1 MAEKREQINV
11 DKITFKV
18 LNGIADPSFIPYT
31 ENYKYLVVTNDG
43 SYEKHDKKKCYLLAK
58 YFQYYVWNF
67 GEIPS
72 YDKLKEYL
80 GIKTDKAFNKYIV
93 AMDKHW
99 QWIETIYIKPKW
111 KIRFKKMRLQV
122 RG

>member
-1 MAEKREQINV
+1 MAKKREEINV
-11 DKITFKV
+11 DKIIFKP
-18 LNGIADPSFIPYT
+18 LNGFVDPGSTPYT
-31 ENYKYLVVTNDG
+31 ENYRDLILRNYE
-43 SYEKHDKKKCYLLAK
+43 SYEKDDKKRCHLFTK
-58 YFQYYVWNF
+58 YFQYHIWNF

-80 GIKTDKAFNKYIV
+80 EIKTDKAFNKYIV
-93 AMDKHW
+93 AINKHW
-99 QWIETIYIKPKW
+99 HWVETIYIKPKW